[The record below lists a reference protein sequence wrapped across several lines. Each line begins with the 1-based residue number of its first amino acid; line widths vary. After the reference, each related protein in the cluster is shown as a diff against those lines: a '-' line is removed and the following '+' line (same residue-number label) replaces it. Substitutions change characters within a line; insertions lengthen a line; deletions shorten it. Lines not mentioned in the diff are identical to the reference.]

1 MKNLNDVFNSVDEAI
16 NNVRK
21 NPGFEDMLNKTKQY
35 ARKSAEAIEI
45 SRKKIELLDAKTKL
59 SKAYEKFGKQ
69 QFAIY
74 DGEEANE
81 QELEATA
88 NEIIILKG
96 QVEYLDQ
103 EIATFKQELAS
114 QFETKMGKKDEDVVV
129 GDDNIE
135 VVEVDGE

>member
-103 EIATFKQELAS
+103 EIAAFKEELAS

>member
-103 EIATFKQELAS
+103 EIATFKEELAS

-129 GDDNIE
+129 GDENIE

>member
-103 EIATFKQELAS
+103 EIAAFKEELAS
-114 QFETKMGKKDEDVVV
+114 QFDTKMGKKDEDVVV

>member
-103 EIATFKQELAS
+103 EIATFKEELAS
-114 QFETKMGKKDEDVVV
+114 QFETKMGKKDEDVFV

>member
-1 MKNLNDVFNSVDEAI
+1 MKNINDVINSVDEAI

-21 NPGFEDMLNKTKQY
+21 NPNFEDMLNKTKQY
-35 ARKSAEAIEI
+35 AKKSAEAIEI
-45 SRKKIELLDAKTKL
+45 SRKTIELLDAKTKL

-69 QFAIY
+69 QFALY

-81 QELEATA
+81 QEIEATA

-96 QVEYLDQ
+96 QVEYLDK
-103 EIATFKQELAS
+103 EIAAFKEEIAS
-114 QFETKMGKKDEDVVV
+114 QFDAKMGKKDDDVVV
-129 GDDNIE
+129 DDDSIE

>member
-1 MKNLNDVFNSVDEAI
+1 MNDVFNSVDEAI

-103 EIATFKQELAS
+103 EIATFKEELAS

>member
-21 NPGFEDMLNKTKQY
+21 NPNFEDMLNKTKQY

-59 SKAYEKFGKQ
+59 SKAYEKYGKQ

-74 DGEEANE
+74 DGEEAND

-103 EIATFKQELAS
+103 EIAAFKEELAS

>member
-74 DGEEANE
+74 DGETVDE

-103 EIATFKQELAS
+103 EIATFKEELAS

>member
-35 ARKSAEAIEI
+35 AKKSAEAIEI

-74 DGEEANE
+74 DGETVDE

-103 EIATFKQELAS
+103 EIAAFKEELAS

>member
-59 SKAYEKFGKQ
+59 AKAYEKYGKQ

-74 DGEEANE
+74 DGEAVDD

-103 EIATFKQELAS
+103 EIAAFKEELAS

>member
-59 SKAYEKFGKQ
+59 SKAYEKYGKQ

-74 DGEEANE
+74 DGETVDE

-103 EIATFKQELAS
+103 EIAAFKEELAS

>member
-103 EIATFKQELAS
+103 EIAAFKEELAS

-129 GDDNIE
+129 EDDNIE

>member
-35 ARKSAEAIEI
+35 AKKSAEAIEI

-103 EIATFKQELAS
+103 EIAAFKEELAS

>member
-74 DGEEANE
+74 DGESVDE

-103 EIATFKQELAS
+103 EIATFKEELAS

>member
-74 DGEEANE
+74 DGETVDE

-103 EIATFKQELAS
+103 EIAAFKEELAS

>member
-103 EIATFKQELAS
+103 EIAAFKGELAS

>member
-103 EIATFKQELAS
+103 EIATFKEELAS
-114 QFETKMGKKDEDVVV
+114 
-129 GDDNIE
+129 
-135 VVEVDGE
+135 

>member
-35 ARKSAEAIEI
+35 AKKSAEAIEI

-74 DGEEANE
+74 DGESVDE

-103 EIATFKQELAS
+103 EIATFKEELAS

>member
-59 SKAYEKFGKQ
+59 SKAYEKYGKQ

-74 DGEEANE
+74 DGESVDE

-103 EIATFKQELAS
+103 EIATFKEELAS